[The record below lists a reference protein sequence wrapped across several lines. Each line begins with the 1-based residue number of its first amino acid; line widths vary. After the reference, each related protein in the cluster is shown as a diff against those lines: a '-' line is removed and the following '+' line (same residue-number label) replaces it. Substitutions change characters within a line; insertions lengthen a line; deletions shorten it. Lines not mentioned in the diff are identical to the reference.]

1 LASGSIAVWVEH
13 QQHYEQSKQF
23 AVMDGGPWNGLDAF
37 RNARTDADTGNRPKD
52 TGTIKYLY
60 GVTRG
65 NDGNVYWYGGA
76 DLTITKTVTGDM
88 GDTTS
93 AFTFTITG
101 LPSGESFTYK
111 KYSTTDGSTWT
122 EVANG
127 GEALTTG
134 ANTFT
139 LTHRQK
145 VVIESLPL
153 NTVLTIAEAN
163 DNYTTTWQL
172 ASNTATTGSSTSVT
186 LTDDAILAVTN
197 NLPAVAPTGYEARI
211 APYGLMLLCGAAL
224 LMLLRRRKGG
234 GADA

>member
-1 LASGSIAVWVEH
+1 
-13 QQHYEQSKQF
+13 
-23 AVMDGGPWNGLDAF
+23 
-37 RNARTDADTGNRPKD
+37 
-52 TGTIKYLY
+52 
-60 GVTRG
+60 
-65 NDGNVYWYGGA
+65 
-76 DLTITKTVTGDM
+76 M
-88 GDTTS
+88 GDTTR

-101 LPSGESFTYK
+101 LPSGESYTYK

-122 EVANG
+122 EVASG

-197 NLPAVAPTGYEARI
+197 NLPAVAPTGLSFAY
-211 APYGLMLLCGAAL
+211 APFL
-224 LMLLRRRKGG
+224 LMAAAGIMLGLIGRRKRREEE
-234 GADA
+234 